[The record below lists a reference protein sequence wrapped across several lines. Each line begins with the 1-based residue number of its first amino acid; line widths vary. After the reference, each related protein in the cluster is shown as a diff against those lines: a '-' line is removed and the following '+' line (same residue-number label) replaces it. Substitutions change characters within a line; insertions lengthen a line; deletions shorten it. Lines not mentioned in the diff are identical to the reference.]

1 MPHRSNPVIAKKGPF
16 VVDLEEGK
24 TYFWCTCGRSE
35 KQPFCDGSHKGTEFS
50 SLKFTAEETKKYGL
64 CGCKHT
70 KNAPFCD
77 REHNNLD

>member
-24 TYFWCTCGRSE
+24 TYFWCTCGLSV
-35 KQPFCDGSHKGTEFS
+35 KQPYCDGSHKDTEFIP
-50 SLKFTAEETKKYGL
+50 LKFTVEETKKYGL
-64 CGCKHT
+64 CGCKHS